1 MNAPASPI
9 REAHAHILQCGLAT
23 RMADASTC
31 ASADEFLDLLAGA
44 CATTPHSHPRKR
56 TILAQ
61 GARPEGWS
69 EPGWP
74 SLAALD
80 RATGDSPVCCWCFD
94 YHAMLVNSAALA
106 LLGLGPHTPD
116 PEGGSLGREG
126 DALTGALYEQAA
138 LDAWHAMTDGPLDP
152 DELRAGLDVL
162 GAFAEIHDLKSSPDL
177 GPALRAL
184 RDEGVARETRIL
196 LHPLMEDLD
205 ALASTRNQWEDDALR
220 LAGGKIFVDG
230 TLNSRTAWMLT
241 PYADAEQAGRPGA
254 PNGMALMTVEQIAGA
269 ITKCAQM
276 GIGLAAH
283 AIGDGAVRA
292 VLDAVARA
300 RPPRWSVR
308 IEHAEVIDECDIP
321 RFAELGVIA
330 SLQPCHLLADVEVL
344 RRALP
349 HRLDRVLPVRDLLDA
364 GLQPGRE
371 IMFGSDAPIV
381 RPDPEDSIIA
391 SVTRRR
397 PAAPPS
403 EAIAPQQAIDE
414 AQAWACFEAGDPLPE
429 AAPR

>member
-1 MNAPASPI
+1 
-9 REAHAHILQCGLAT
+9 
-23 RMADASTC
+23 MADASPC
-31 ASADEFLDLLAGA
+31 ASAADLLDLLAHA
-44 CATTPHSHPRKR
+44 CSHTPAARPV
-56 TILAQ
+56 LAQ

-74 SLAALD
+74 SIDALD
-80 RATGDSPVCCWCFD
+80 CATGDRPVCCWCFD

-106 LLGLGPHTPD
+106 LLGLGPDAPD
-116 PEGGSLGREG
+116 PEGGSLGRDG

-138 LDAWHAMTDGPLDP
+138 LDAWHALTEGPLDP

-162 GAFAEIHDLKSSPDL
+162 GAFAEIHDLKSSPEL

-184 RDEGVARETRIL
+184 RDQGVARDTRIL
-196 LHPLMEDLD
+196 LYPLMEDLD
-205 ALASTRNQWEDDALR
+205 ALASARAQWEDDSLR

-241 PYADAEQAGRPGA
+241 PYADAEQAGRPGS
-254 PNGMALMTVEQIAGA
+254 PRGMALMTVEQIADA

-292 VLDAVARA
+292 VLDAVALI

-308 IEHAEVIDECDIP
+308 IEHAEVIDKGDIP
-321 RFAELGVIA
+321 RFASLGVVA
-330 SLQPCHLLADVEVL
+330 SLQPCHLLADIEVL

-391 SVTRRR
+391 SVTRKR
-397 PAAPPS
+397 PAAPAS

-414 AQAWACFEAGDPLPE
+414 TVAWACFKASEPSQEP
-429 AAPR
+429 APR